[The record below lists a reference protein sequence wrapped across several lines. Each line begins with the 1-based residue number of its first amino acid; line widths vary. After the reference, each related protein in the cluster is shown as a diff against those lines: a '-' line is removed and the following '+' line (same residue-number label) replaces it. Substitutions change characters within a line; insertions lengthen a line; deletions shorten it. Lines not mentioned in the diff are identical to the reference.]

1 MKIKFII
8 LIILISFFLNK
19 KTFASEV
26 EFDASK
32 IDVKNNGNLILG
44 YDSNTIIKSKKINI
58 YSDKVE
64 YDKKKNILIFK
75 DNVNLFDN
83 VNELEI
89 QSKELIYYK
98 DRDLINSVGET
109 FIDIKKDYFIQY
121 YILILHF
128 NSRGLSDCPI

>member
-44 YDSNTIIKSKKINI
+44 YDSNTIIKSKRGNSITNNI
-58 YSDKVE
+58 SCIVH
-64 YDKKKNILIFK
+64 IIS
-75 DNVNLFDN
+75 NLSRSFN
-83 VNELEI
+83 
-89 QSKELIYYK
+89 
-98 DRDLINSVGET
+98 
-109 FIDIKKDYFIQY
+109 
-121 YILILHF
+121 LHIT
-128 NSRGLSDCPI
+128 RIWV

>member
-8 LIILISFFLNK
+8 LLIFLSFFLNK
-19 KTFASEV
+19 KSFASEV

-44 YDSNTIIKSKKINI
+44 FNSNTIIKSKKINI

-75 DNVNLFDN
+75 DNVNFFDN
-83 VNELEI
+83 LNELEI

-109 FIDIKKDYFIQY
+109 FINIKKDYFIQTDN
-121 YILILHF
+121 IF
-128 NSRGLSDCPI
+128 F

>member
-83 VNELEI
+83 VNELEV
-89 QSKELIYYK
+89 QSNELIYYK

-109 FIDIKKDYFIQY
+109 FIDIKKDYFIKTDN
-121 YILILHF
+121 IF
-128 NSRGLSDCPI
+128 F

>member
-8 LIILISFFLNK
+8 LLIFLSFFLNK
-19 KTFASEV
+19 KSFASEV

-44 YDSNTIIKSKKINI
+44 FNSNTIIKSKKINI

-89 QSKELIYYK
+89 QSKELVYYK

-109 FIDIKKDYFIQY
+109 FIYIKKDYSIQTDN
-121 YILILHF
+121 IFLIE
-128 NSRGLSDCPI
+128 N

>member
-44 YDSNTIIKSKKINI
+44 YDSNTIIKSKKIRAESTSITNI
-58 YSDKVE
+58 DVK
-64 YDKKKNILIFK
+64 ILF
-75 DNVNLFDN
+75 
-83 VNELEI
+83 E
-89 QSKELIYYK
+89 
-98 DRDLINSVGET
+98 
-109 FIDIKKDYFIQY
+109 
-121 YILILHF
+121 
-128 NSRGLSDCPI
+128 

>member
-8 LIILISFFLNK
+8 LIILISFFK
-19 KTFASEV
+19 QKTFASEV

-64 YDKKKNILIFK
+64 YDKKK
-75 DNVNLFDN
+75 
-83 VNELEI
+83 
-89 QSKELIYYK
+89 IY
-98 DRDLINSVGET
+98 
-109 FIDIKKDYFIQY
+109 
-121 YILILHF
+121 
-128 NSRGLSDCPI
+128 